1 MVPPSSHGISRAP
14 RYFGYCSSTFVFT
27 YRILTFF
34 DQPSHAVRLTII
46 VLNAVLN
53 PEKIAP
59 LGLASSAFAR
69 HYSQNLGWFLFLA
82 LLRCFSSGGSPHIPM
97 NSVYDAWLWHHAD
110 CSIRKSA
117 GQSLLTAHRSLSQL
131 TTSFIGSQCQ
141 GIRPAL
147 LFALPFVM
155 VLSSLLKTVVYPT
168 SNNLHC
174 FCRFLIVSSVTFLLF
189 NFQDAFV
196 PFFFKNRI
204 QKTNLFHLLNYVLE
218 ACWWAQMDS
227 NHRPHAYQAC
237 ALTTWAM
244 RPF

>member
-1 MVPPSSHGISRAP
+1 M
-14 RYFGYCSSTFVFT
+14 
-27 YRILTFF
+27 
-34 DQPSHAVRLTII
+34 
-46 VLNAVLN
+46 LNAVRN
-53 PEKIAP
+53 PERIAS
-59 LGLASSAFAR
+59 LGLASFPFAR
-69 HYSQNLGWFLFLA
+69 HYWGNLGWFLFLA

-97 NSVYDAWLWHHAD
+97 NSVYDTWLWHHAD

-204 QKTNLFHLLNYVLE
+204 QKTTSFIFWTTFLKRVGGHKWTRTIDLTLI
-218 ACWWAQMDS
+218 
-227 NHRPHAYQAC
+227 RR
-237 ALTTWAM
+237 AL
-244 RPF
+244 